1 VSRRAQATLQFRAD
15 LTTLQ
20 QPKHAGAKTNDLGEW
35 GGNQS
40 RLRKLA
46 KPVPQRTLAIGSV
59 NGPSEAEADRIA
71 DYATNRPV
79 ASRTPQF
86 SPATAHKQ
94 QSPAP
99 PIVHQELRSSGQPL
113 DHATRT
119 LMESRLGY
127 DLSNVQI
134 HAGSRAAASANAID
148 ARAYTVGNQMVFG
161 AGEYTP
167 TTPTGSRLIAHELTH
182 VIQQNAYSFSPR
194 VQRQPTKTSK
204 PSVPRQDYVFIMGAD
219 PKGTR
224 NPFFTYAKI
233 YFKAHLPQAIF
244 VEDKR
249 TLTDLLDW
257 ISVNVNAPIGNL
269 YIVSHG
275 NEDGTLFFG
284 LDSSK
289 ANTNVVDLREALHP
303 AAGGSTSLTSVSSV
317 IDSKTKIHIKG
328 CDIGR
333 TREMVELIDEA
344 FGGKGTV
351 NAPTHEQGYFTD
363 PTLGAQ
369 ERRKE
374 QDKRIADFTSTLPAL
389 PAAPP
394 PVDRRLKGD
403 ALKQARKDHD
413 AAVAALKKARA
424 DRTRDITAE
433 EKRIKP
439 DLEQV
444 EKEAGVVDTLSG
456 PMFQR
461 PGTALFTTADL
472 KPEIDRLYPHLSEA
486 QRKNLGAR
494 LVKADPGN
502 PSDQQGQKI
511 DRRVYSETYDD
522 PESLSE
528 AVALYRKFF
537 NPADNFDQPLN
548 LSKTFNGS
556 GADRKAVF
564 TISGSAHPRRGT
576 PLDNYT
582 WTSEPEPVPDEKA
595 FLTRAKLKVNN
606 PNRFQWS
613 VERTHNK
620 FGVTIL
626 TATAKRVIAYL
637 HHAKLDR
644 SAHEHFTEPENNP
657 DFYATSTFAPPAAP
671 TKPKTKAHP

>member
-1 VSRRAQATLQFRAD
+1 MSHRAQPMLQFRAD
-15 LTTLQ
+15 LTTPQ
-20 QPKHAGAKTNDLGEW
+20 QPKHARAKAKNLGEW
-35 GGNQS
+35 SGNQS

-46 KPVPQRTLAIGSV
+46 NPAPQRGLAIGSV
-59 NGPSEAEADRIA
+59 NDSLEAEADRVA
-71 DYATNRPV
+71 DYVTHRRV
-79 ASRTPQF
+79 ARRIPQL
-86 SPATAHKQ
+86 SPAVTNKQ

-99 PIVHQELRSSGQPL
+99 ASVHQELRSPGRPL

-119 LMESRLGY
+119 LMESGFGY
-127 DLSNVQI
+127 DLSRVQI
-134 HAGSRAAASANAID
+134 HAGSRAAASANAIG
-148 ARAYTVGNQMVFG
+148 ARAYTVGSQIVFG

-167 TTPTGSRLIAHELTH
+167 ATHAGSRLIAHELTH
-182 VIQQNAYSFSPR
+182 VIQQNTSPVR
-194 VQRQPTKTSK
+194 ALVQRQPIKTSK

-233 YFKAHLPQAIF
+233 YFKAHLPHAIF

-257 ISVNVNAPIGNL
+257 ISLNINVPIGNL

-303 AAGGSTSLTSVSSV
+303 AAGGSTTLTSVSSV

-363 PTLGAQ
+363 PTLGAE

-374 QDKRIADFTSTLPAL
+374 HDKRIADFTSTLPPL

-394 PVDRRLKGD
+394 PVDRKLKGD

-413 AAVAALKKARA
+413 AAVAAFKKARI
-424 DRTRDITAE
+424 DRTKDLAAE
-433 EKRIKP
+433 EKLIKP
-439 DLEQV
+439 DLKQV
-444 EKEAGVVDTLSG
+444 EKEAGIVDTLSG

-461 PGTALFTTADL
+461 PGTTPFTAADL
-472 KPEIDRLYPHLSEA
+472 KPEIDRLYPHLSES
-486 QRKNLGAR
+486 QRKDLGAR
-494 LVKADPGN
+494 LVKADRGN

-511 DRRVYSETYDD
+511 DRRIYSETYDD
-522 PESLSE
+522 PESVRE

-537 NPADNFDQPLN
+537 DSADNFDQPRN
-548 LSKTFNGS
+548 LTTTFTGS
-556 GADRKAVF
+556 GPDKKAVF
-564 TISGSAHPRRGT
+564 TVTGSAHPRHGT

-582 WTSEPEPVPDEKA
+582 WTSDPEPVPDEKA
-595 FLTRAKLKVNN
+595 FLTRAKSKLNN

-620 FGVTIL
+620 FGVTTL

-657 DFYATSTFAPPAAP
+657 DFYATSTFAPPPP
-671 TKPKTKAHP
+671 T